1 MVMMSAQHYN
11 PKHGPVIPESRW
23 AFCFSEIRGLFGK
36 PDRPLFVVSPQTRLC
51 PLLIEKEPHS
61 YWSHWAQPLSL
72 RGLLL
77 EDEGERCLSFPFP
90 LATQQPSNAS

>member
-11 PKHGPVIPESRW
+11 PRHDP
-23 AFCFSEIRGLFGK
+23 FGK
-36 PDRPLFVVSPQTRLC
+36 PDRSLFVFRHGLDCAHYLWRKTPN
-51 PLLIEKEPHS
+51 
-61 YWSHWAQPLSL
+61 SHWWRWAQPLSL
-72 RGLLL
+72 RGFFL